1 MGSLRAFCFRGNS
14 LNSLI
19 VLGIGLTLEILDHRA
34 RLMPRITQWEAHI
47 GRRVRLRDLFVLLTV
62 VECGSMAKAASQL
75 GVSTPSISEVVAD
88 LEHTLGVRLLDR
100 TSKGVF
106 PTRYGEAFL
115 VRGHAAF
122 DELRQ
127 GFRDIEFISDPG
139 AGEVR
144 IGCSESLIAFL
155 VLVIERLLKKHP
167 RMRFDVRQ
175 VHWPTIEFPELQRR
189 TIDLTLARLAEPPAK
204 GHFEEDLNVEI
215 LFDDPFSAVVGPN
228 SKWWRRRRVDLADL
242 VDEGW
247 LVTPHDVLAG
257 RVVVN
262 AFESRGLKPPKPVV
276 ASYSTNLRTNLASRG
291 QYIAALPRSHLLLS
305 AERYSLRQLPIQL
318 SAMPSPVAIVTMR
331 NRTLT
336 PAVRVFIECAREIAG
351 LLFAE
356 RRARKA

>member
-1 MGSLRAFCFRGNS
+1 
-14 LNSLI
+14 
-19 VLGIGLTLEILDHRA
+19 
-34 RLMPRITQWEAHI
+34 MPRITQWEAHI

-62 VECGSMAKAASQL
+62 VECGSMAKAAAQL
-75 GVSTPSISEVVAD
+75 GVSTPSISDVIAD

-100 TSKGVF
+100 TPKGVI

-115 VRGHAAF
+115 IRGHAAF

-127 GFRDIEFISDPG
+127 GFRDIEFISDPE

-155 VLVIERLLKKHP
+155 VPVIERLLEKHP
-167 RMRFDVRQ
+167 RMRFHVRQ
-175 VHWPTIEFPELQRR
+175 VHWPTVEFPELHRR
-189 TIDLTLARLAEPPAK
+189 TIDLTLARLAGLPAK
-204 GHFEEDLNVEI
+204 GRFEEDLDAEV

-242 VDEGW
+242 VGEAW

-257 RVVVN
+257 RVVAE
-262 AFESRGLKPPKPVV
+262 AFESRGLKPPNPVV
-276 ASYSTNLRTNLASRG
+276 ACYSTSLRTNLASRG
-291 QYIAALPRSHLLLS
+291 RYIAALPRSHLLLS
-305 AERYSLRQLPIQL
+305 AERYSLRPLPIQL
-318 SAMPSPVAIVTMR
+318 SAMPSPVAIVTLR

-351 LLFAE
+351 SLFAE